1 MKTFALLKSALVVR
15 QQEVKQKLSH
25 LPCSATSQTNR
36 QAITS
41 SGKKVE
47 KLLLDLLV
55 NLRPRIE
62 EQGHTHPDFA
72 DIMAKL
78 ESLAT
83 VALTSHS
90 LRVLDCLNYMYEV
103 CVDGSN
109 AQQADDNRYASFLEL
124 YNRALIRWIDRDA
137 TFEVPQLSDGKI
149 NRKTILLEIN
159 QPLRVAVVSSAIDS
173 GLAMLNEI
181 NEVEGVDAFL
191 FLTIG
196 RKQFSK
202 SKMAH
207 VRFML
212 LQIARMAYGIK
223 QFPTLLQAI
232 LRRRIVI
239 CMHHIASK
247 TTTVKL
253 RDMKF
258 DVGIHGC
265 DTIYRKHT
273 ISEFRLGILNAHI
286 GILPEYRGRA
296 VAEWSILNGHS
307 NGITTFFIDE
317 GIDTGLTYLLRERT
331 IVNETKS
338 VIKLKQ
344 KLFKLRFSMCTQ
356 ALKILTKDGKAIQ
369 LESSEYPRYFV
380 MSHLLTSV
388 ANQLVA
394 L

>member
-181 NEVEGVDAFL
+181 NE
-191 FLTIG
+191 
-196 RKQFSK
+196 
-202 SKMAH
+202 
-207 VRFML
+207 
-212 LQIARMAYGIK
+212 
-223 QFPTLLQAI
+223 
-232 LRRRIVI
+232 
-239 CMHHIASK
+239 
-247 TTTVKL
+247 
-253 RDMKF
+253 
-258 DVGIHGC
+258 
-265 DTIYRKHT
+265 
-273 ISEFRLGILNAHI
+273 
-286 GILPEYRGRA
+286 
-296 VAEWSILNGHS
+296 
-307 NGITTFFIDE
+307 
-317 GIDTGLTYLLRERT
+317 
-331 IVNETKS
+331 
-338 VIKLKQ
+338 
-344 KLFKLRFSMCTQ
+344 
-356 ALKILTKDGKAIQ
+356 
-369 LESSEYPRYFV
+369 
-380 MSHLLTSV
+380 
-388 ANQLVA
+388 
-394 L
+394 